1 MAQVEVRIP
10 YGRGCQV
17 ARVEED
23 LLCGILTPPPMPR
36 GEESE
41 EQLVQRALCR
51 PVAGER
57 LCVLASKAR
66 RVLLITSD
74 HTRPVPSRITL
85 ALLLRE
91 IRKGNPAA
99 DITILI
105 ATGMHRATTK
115 EEMRRKFGEQIASRE
130 RIVVHDAFDRE
141 HMADFGL
148 LPSGGR
154 LRVNALACQADL
166 IVAEGFIEPHFFAG
180 FSGGRK
186 SILPGIA
193 SEETIRYNHNA
204 GFIASPRARQGVLCG
219 NPINEDMAFA
229 ARKVGLRFILNVV
242 LDEDKRILGA
252 FAGEPEQAHRQGC
265 AYCAAHMSVPA
276 VQADI
281 VVTSNGGYPLDQN
294 VYQCVKGMTAAEACA
309 APGGTIILCAA
320 LGDGSGGEAFC
331 RYLARE
337 GGPQQVL
344 REIERTPPER
354 TQPDQW
360 QAQILARI
368 MSRFEVYFV
377 CGARDRALVEAM
389 HMRWA
394 PDVNAAL
401 QQAILRRGGRA
412 RVAVIPDGVGVI
424 VRPRG

>member
-1 MAQVEVRIP
+1 MAQIEVHIP
-10 YGRGCQV
+10 YGRGSQV
-17 ARVEED
+17 VRIEED
-23 LLCGILTPPPMPR
+23 LLCGLLEPPPAPR
-36 GEESE
+36 TQESE
-41 EQLVQRALCR
+41 EQIVQRALDE

-57 LCVLASKAR
+57 LCELAATAR

-85 ALLLRE
+85 PLLLRE

-99 DITILI
+99 DIAILI
-105 ATGMHRATTK
+105 ATGMHRATTRQ
-115 EEMRRKFGEQIASRE
+115 EMAEKFGEQIALGE

-154 LRVNALACQADL
+154 LRVNALVRQADL
-166 IVAEGFIEPHFFAG
+166 IVSEGFIEPHFFAG

-193 SEETIRYNHNA
+193 SQETIRYNHNA
-204 GFIASPRARQGVLCG
+204 GFIGSPQARQGVLCG
-219 NPINEDMAFA
+219 NPIHEDMAFA

-242 LDEDKRILGA
+242 LDESKRILAA
-252 FAGEPEQAHRQGC
+252 FAGEPQEAHRQGC
-265 AYCAAHMSVPA
+265 AYCDARMAVAA
-276 VQADI
+276 VQADV

-294 VYQCVKGMTAAEACA
+294 VYQCVKGMTAAEACC

-320 LGDGSGGEAFC
+320 LGDGCGGEAFY
-331 RYLARE
+331 RFFAERGSAQE
-337 GGPQQVL
+337 VL
-344 REIERTPPER
+344 REIERIPPED
-354 TQPDQW
+354 TQIDQW

-368 MSRFEVYFV
+368 MSRYEICFV
-377 CGARDRALVEAM
+377 CEERDRALVEAM

-394 PDVNAAL
+394 PDVNTAL
-401 QQAILRRGGRA
+401 QRAIIRHGGRA
-412 RVAVIPDGVGVI
+412 RVAVIPDGVSVI
-424 VRPRG
+424 VRPQG